1 MVKNTLNIVQLYKK
15 DMNIYGDTGNVAALA
30 YRARARGI
38 EVHTSQWEV
47 GEARP
52 HAIDILI
59 GGGGQDSSQLVVG
72 GDLQKKARTLLA
84 MRDDGV
90 TMLLICGLY
99 QLFGHRFIT
108 QEGSDIPGIG
118 LFDLETK
125 GSSERLIGNVVVT
138 SQFGTLVGFENH
150 SGKTY
155 LGANMSSLG
164 DVIVGGGN
172 NGQTGDEGA
181 IVQNCYGTYMH
192 GPLLPKNPALAD
204 HLLLIALQ
212 RKYGTTRL
220 NPLDDTDE
228 LRAAEVA
235 TKLPR

>member
-1 MVKNTLNIVQLYKK
+1 LNIVQLYKK

-38 EVHTSQWEV
+38 EVKTSQWEI

-52 HAIDILI
+52 ASIDILV
-59 GGGGQDSSQLVVG
+59 GGGGQDSSQLVVAD
-72 GDLQKKARTLLA
+72 DLQKKSSALLA

-90 TMLLICGLY
+90 AMLLICGLY

-108 QEGSDIPGIG
+108 QEGDHIPGIG

-155 LGANMSSLG
+155 LGDNTASLG

-172 NGQTGDEGA
+172 NGQMGDEGA

-192 GPLLPKNPALAD
+192 GPLLPKNPVLAD
-204 HLLLIALQ
+204 HLLLKALQ
-212 RKYGTTRL
+212 RKYGTSSL
-220 NPLDDTDE
+220 HSIDDTDE